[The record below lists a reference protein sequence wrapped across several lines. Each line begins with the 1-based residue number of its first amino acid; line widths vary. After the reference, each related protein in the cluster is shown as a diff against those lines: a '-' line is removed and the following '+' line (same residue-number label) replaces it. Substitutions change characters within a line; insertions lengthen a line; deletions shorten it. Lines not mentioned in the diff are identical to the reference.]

1 MEFFVII
8 PAHNEEERVV
18 EVLTKVKK
26 YTSNLVVVDDGSTD
40 NTVKVA
46 TETGA
51 LVLKHLVNMGKGAAL
66 KTGCDFALQQGAERL
81 VVIDADGQHEPEEI
95 PNFLAALKDND
106 IVYSYRQ
113 AAETMPLVLKFGN
126 WFINKTLNILCQTN
140 LKDSQCGY
148 RAFTSEAYR
157 KIRWTARDYYMETEM
172 IIKASKNNLKYSQ
185 IPIKTIYG
193 DKYKG
198 TTVIDGVKIV
208 FKIIGGKL
216 LR

>member
-8 PAHNEEERVV
+8 PAHNEEERVAEVIKKV
-18 EVLTKVKK
+18 EK

-40 NTVKVA
+40 NTAKVA

-51 LVLKHLVNMGKGAAL
+51 VVLKHLVNLGKGAAL
-66 KTGCDFALQQGAERL
+66 KTGCDFALQHGAEKL
-81 VVIDADGQHEPEEI
+81 IVIDADGQHEPKEI
-95 PNFLAALKDND
+95 PNFLAALKDKD

-126 WFINKTLNILCQTN
+126 WFINKSLNILCHTN
-140 LKDSQCGY
+140 IEDSQCGY

-157 KIRWTARDYYMETEM
+157 KIRWAARDYYMETEM
-172 IIKASKNNLKYSQ
+172 IIKASKHNLKYSQ

-208 FKIIGGKL
+208 FKMIGGNV